1 MDVEVAPGVT
11 VWAESVG
18 AGEPLLLVMGANASS
33 AAWPAELVDRL
44 ADHHRVLRYDHRD
57 TGRSTHAFDERP
69 YAIADLAA
77 DAVAVLD
84 AFGVDRAHAVGM
96 SLGGTLVQL
105 LLADHPDRLHS
116 ATVFCTA
123 ALSGW
128 GSVELPGPDPALL
141 RMWGEFTDERTREQE
156 LDWRVEHWRLLH
168 GTGVEFD
175 AAWFRALE
183 ERVMAHSGREDNPAA
198 HAVADPSGLE
208 RDLSANALPVLVIE
222 APEDPV
228 NPPPHAAHLAS
239 TIAGAEL
246 VRVEGLGHALAPA
259 LVPELAATILQHTR
273 AAGRVRP

>member
-1 MDVEVAPGVT
+1 MDIEVAPGVT

-18 AGEPLLLVMGANASS
+18 AGEPLLLVMGANTSS
-33 AAWPAELVDRL
+33 AAWPAELVERL
-44 ADHHRVLRYDHRD
+44 AEHHRVLRYDHRD

-105 LLADHPDRLHS
+105 LLADHPDRLRS

-141 RMWGEFTDERTREQE
+141 RMWGEFTDERTLEQE

-168 GTGVEFD
+168 GTGLEFD
-175 AAWFRALE
+175 AEWFRALE

-208 RDLSANALPVLVIE
+208 RDLSATTLPVLVIE

-259 LVPELAATILQHTR
+259 LVPELAATILKHTL
-273 AAGRVRP
+273 RVTTL